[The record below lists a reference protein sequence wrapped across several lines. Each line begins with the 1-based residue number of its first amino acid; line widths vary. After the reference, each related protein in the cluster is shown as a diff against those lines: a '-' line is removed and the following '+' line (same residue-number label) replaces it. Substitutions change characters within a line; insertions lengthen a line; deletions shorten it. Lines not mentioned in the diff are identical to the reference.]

1 MQAYAMLRSAA
12 EFLVQDDPHSPVP
25 YLVFKAIDW
34 GRLGT
39 AERWIVTN
47 GSGGW
52 DHPFHVHVENYQVLK
67 RNGKTPP
74 VIERGRKDIMNLAGG
89 DSIEIFIQFHRY
101 AGRYTVHCHNTGH
114 EDLAMMG
121 WVDVQP

>member
-1 MQAYAMLRSAA
+1 MINDR
-12 EFLVQDDPHSPVP
+12 FWNPDVP
-25 YLVFKAIDW
+25 LFRC
-34 GRLGT
+34 RLGT

-74 VIERGRKDIMNLAGG
+74 LIERGRKDIMNLAGG
-89 DSIEIFIQFHRY
+89 DSIEIFIHFHRY